1 MSQSLQEMIAQ
12 REALDAAI
20 KAQQEAARADA
31 ITAARKFCEEHGLT
45 AADVWPTASKPTA
58 SRPQRGVVPIKY
70 RDDKGNTWS
79 GRGVK
84 PRWLT
89 NALANEGVTL
99 EQFRVTSAQ

>member
-1 MSQSLQEMIAQ
+1 MSNLQDMIAQ

-20 KAQQEAARADA
+20 KAQQEAAKADA
-31 ITAARKFCEEHGLT
+31 IVAARKFIEEQGLT
-45 AADVWPTASKPTA
+45 CADVFPAKAKPA
-58 SRPQRGVVPIKY
+58 APAAKVAIKY

-89 NALANEGVTL
+89 NALANPGVTQ
-99 EQFRVTSAQ
+99 EQFRV

>member
-1 MSQSLQEMIAQ
+1 MSNLQDMIAQ

-20 KAQQEAARADA
+20 KVQQEAAKADA
-31 ITAARKFCEEHGLT
+31 IAAARKFIEEQGLT
-45 AADVWPTASKPTA
+45 QADVFPAKVKPAAPVTKVA
-58 SRPQRGVVPIKY
+58 IKY

-89 NALANEGVTL
+89 NALANPGVTQ
-99 EQFRVTSAQ
+99 EQFRV